1 VCTSRYSC
9 AIGGHVKVKERDA
22 ARAAGDRPLVTVTGL
37 RGGYGDLEVLHGID
51 VHVAPGETV
60 ALLGPNGAGKTTFL
74 QMLVGQLVSTG
85 GHIDVL
91 GTAVKGPLKRAVRK
105 HVTVVPEQGGVI
117 RSLSVRDNLLLGSGS
132 VAGAVAIFPEL
143 GRLLDR
149 NAGLLSGGEQQM
161 LTVSR
166 ALATKPLLFIADE
179 LSLGLAPQMVRRLMH
194 AIHDYVSTTGAA
206 ALLVEQQVRRALE
219 VSDRWYLMRGGRI
232 LADSSMADSANLLN
246 EHYLF
251 GTVESSIDDGVE
263 A

>member
-1 VCTSRYSC
+1 
-9 AIGGHVKVKERDA
+9 
-22 ARAAGDRPLVTVTGL
+22 
-37 RGGYGDLEVLHGID
+37 
-51 VHVAPGETV
+51 
-60 ALLGPNGAGKTTFL
+60 
-74 QMLVGQLVSTG
+74 M
-85 GHIDVL
+85 
-91 GTAVKGPLKRAVRK
+91 
-105 HVTVVPEQGGVI
+105 
-117 RSLSVRDNLLLGSGS
+117 SVRDNLLLGSGS

-143 GRLLDR
+143 ERLLDR

-179 LSLGLAPQMVRRLMH
+179 LSLGLAPQMVQRLMH

-232 LADSSMADSANLLN
+232 LAESSMADSAKLLN

-251 GTVESSIDDGVE
+251 GTIENSEDNGVE